1 MNDGLASVAVT
12 VFLLDDRGAIAVW
25 LVPLDHGLFLNP
37 VAIIVMTAFADGYT
51 STDRADANADIIGK
65 GWRNQRTGHSSGQY
79 QFLHVI
85 LLMIE

>member
-12 VFLLDDRGAIAVW
+12 IFLLDDRGAIAVR
-25 LVPLDHGLFLNP
+25 LIPLDHGLFLNP
-37 VAIIVMTAFADGYT
+37 VAIIVMTAFADSYAG
-51 STDRADANADIIGK
+51 TDRADTNADIIGK
-65 GWRNQRTGHSSGQY
+65 SWRNQRTGHSSGQY